1 MKNYQSPEVVE
12 VGKADQ
18 IILGS
23 KVGIEFDAAEQEYT
37 RPLATVVDQD

>member
-1 MKNYQSPEVVE
+1 MNYQSPEAVE

-23 KVGIEFDAAEQEYT
+23 KAGIEFDAPEQVYT
-37 RPLATVVDQD
+37 RALSTVVDED